1 MLRVNAGG
9 GFMTKQILR
18 IRDLATFKGKP
29 GLLPV
34 SPATIWRWVAA
45 GQFIAPFKLGP
56 NTTVWDAE
64 KVEKFLANRAKGEKK

>member
-1 MLRVNAGG
+1 
-9 GFMTKQILR
+9 MTKQILR

-34 SPATIWRWVAA
+34 SPATIRRWVAT

-64 KVEKFLANRAKGEKK
+64 KVEKFLVNRAKGENK